1 MNTIDFLVV
10 IPECFQIILI
20 NILLLFAIS
29 FSSYNTQTLSRDK
42 LTQLAYRPFE
52 RYVNLPKLNE
62 GSADNLK
69 RGSYK
74 DKGFEKFTTLG
85 ITKNK
90 VSLKSNF
97 DQSLQQNR
105 FPIHKSNHNSNAK
118 YSARLVKTQM
128 QIIRPSYAYISTPV
142 TLIEPIIQLVIL
154 SLICSKILYINC
166 PLTYAIGLTDS
177 IIWDNLS
184 RFMSVLLCIS
194 ASASLLLGL
203 AAVKRYGRYEFI
215 FIIWLSI
222 IGMLCLLKSYNFL
235 TFYLSIELQSLSF
248 YMLAAMRSKTE
259 ASAEA
264 GLKYFILS
272 AFSSAILLLGI
283 TLIYAA
289 IGSQNFAD
297 LSIVINYFYSVF
309 DSSAA
314 LDSELPRGNS
324 PVSLSIGL
332 GIGLACV
339 CISLLFKLAA
349 APFHLWVADVYE
361 GSPTAITAFFAITAK
376 IAAASALIR
385 ILELHITIFELL
397 PFIAILSLVVG
408 SFSAM
413 RQVKLKRLIA
423 FSGVANVGWF
433 LLALITGQWDLLIV
447 HLVVYILLSICLFS
461 IFVLPLFRT
470 HPNLEYRQ
478 RIKQNNSE
486 HMIDHGTDSLTIKYI
501 SDLNQLNKTNPGLA
515 LAMVIAL
522 FSLAGIPPFAGFYS
536 KYLIINALTQTEQY
550 LTLSIALGCAVLSAF
565 YYIRVIKTIYFTNTG
580 ITYSFNPNLLTLLPF
595 KEALKPSVDQI
606 RSKFNRAFVEQGRYS
621 ASSAQAKRAVQKNII
636 SNQQRFKMFTIMPVS
651 ANAYIC
657 AFSTILTVLFF
668 VKPNYIFVCIALSQ

>member
-1 MNTIDFLVV
+1 MHTIDFLVV
-10 IPECFQIILI
+10 IPECFQILLI
-20 NILLLFAIS
+20 NVLLLFAIG
-29 FSSYNTQTLSRDK
+29 FSNYSTQNLTRDK
-42 LTQLAYRPFE
+42 LTQSAYRPFE
-52 RYVNLPKLNE
+52 RYVNLPKLRKPNT
-62 GSADNLK
+62 GSFKSDSD
-69 RGSYK
+69 SYR
-74 DKGFEKFTTLG
+74 GFEKTLG
-85 ITKNK
+85 NDKL
-90 VSLKSNF
+90 SSNTGF
-97 DQSLQQNR
+97 DQSIQPSLSS
-105 FPIHKSNHNSNAK
+105 IHNQSDKK
-118 YSARLVKTQM
+118 YSARLIKTQM
-128 QIIRPSYAYISTPV
+128 QMIRPSYAYISTPV
-142 TLIEPIIQLVIL
+142 TLIEPVIQLVIL

-177 IIWDNLS
+177 IIWDSLS

-203 AAVKRYGRYEFI
+203 ASVKRYGRYEFV

-297 LSIVINYFYSVF
+297 LSIIINYFYSVF
-309 DSSAA
+309 YTDTASA
-314 LDSELPRGNS
+314 SEYLSYNI
-324 PVSLSIGL
+324 PVSL

-339 CISLLFKLAA
+339 SISLLFKLAA

-397 PFIAILSLVVG
+397 PLIAILSLVVG

-447 HLVVYILLSICLFS
+447 HLVVYILLSVCLFS

-486 HMIDHGTDSLTIKYI
+486 HLIDHGTDSLTIKYI
-501 SDLNQLNKTNPGLA
+501 SDLNQLNKTNPSLA
-515 LAMVIAL
+515 LAIVIAL

-550 LTLSIALGCAVLSAF
+550 LTLSIALGCAILSAF

-580 ITYSFNPNLLTLLPF
+580 VAYSFNPNLLTLLPF
-595 KEALKPSVDQI
+595 KQTLKSSVQQI
-606 RSKFNRAFVEQGRYS
+606 HNELTSTLVKQGKYSRSPVETKIS
-621 ASSAQAKRAVQKNII
+621 KNADQKNII
-636 SNQQRFKMFTIMPVS
+636 SNQHKLKMFTIMPVS

-657 AFSTILTVLFF
+657 AFSTIITVLFF

>member
-1 MNTIDFLVV
+1 MHSIDFLLV
-10 IPECFQIILI
+10 IPECFQIVLI
-20 NILLLFAIS
+20 NILLLFAIC
-29 FSSYNTQTLSRDK
+29 FSYYNTQNSTRDVF
-42 LTQLAYRPFE
+42 THSVYRPFE
-52 RYVNLPKLNE
+52 RYVNSSSSKIGKFNIESSNP
-62 GSADNLK
+62 
-69 RGSYK
+69 
-74 DKGFEKFTTLG
+74 DKAEQPVKFL
-85 ITKNK
+85 TK
-90 VSLKSNF
+90 
-97 DQSLQQNR
+97 
-105 FPIHKSNHNSNAK
+105 
-118 YSARLVKTQM
+118 SARLAKTQT
-128 QIIRPSYAYISTPV
+128 QAINPSNAYISTPV
-142 TLIEPIIQLVIL
+142 ALIEPIIQLVIL
-154 SLICSKILYINC
+154 SLVCCSILYVNN
-166 PLTYAIGLTDS
+166 PLTYAVGLTDS
-177 IIWDNLS
+177 IVWDSLS
-184 RFMSVLLCIS
+184 RFMSVLLCVS

-203 AAVKRYGRYEFI
+203 AAVKRYGRYEFV

-297 LSIVINYFYSVF
+297 LSIIINYFYSAVPV
-309 DSSAA
+309 S
-314 LDSELPRGNS
+314 SELV
-324 PVSLSIGL
+324 PVSLA
-332 GIGLACV
+332 IGLACV
-339 CISLLFKLAA
+339 CVSLLFKLAA

-361 GSPTAITAFFAITAK
+361 GSPTPITAFFAITAK

-385 ILELHITIFELL
+385 ILELHVTTFKLL
-397 PFIAILSLVVG
+397 PLIAILSLVIG

-433 LLALITGQWDLLIV
+433 LLALITGQWDLLII
-447 HLVVYILLSICLFS
+447 HLVVYILLSVCLFS

-478 RIKQNNSE
+478 RVYAQNNGD

-501 SDLNQLNKTNPGLA
+501 SDLNQLNKTNPSLA
-515 LAMVIAL
+515 LAMVVAF

-550 LTLSIALGCAVLSAF
+550 LTLSIALGSAILSAF
-565 YYIRVIKTIYFTNTG
+565 YYIRVIKTIYFTNAAVA
-580 ITYSFNPNLLTLLPF
+580 YSFNPGILKLLPF
-595 KEALKPSVDQI
+595 KQGLKPLIKETSNNVNAKLTKQ
-606 RSKFNRAFVEQGRYS
+606 SN
-621 ASSAQAKRAVQKNII
+621 SSGQVIQTKVTNNTGQKNARARAPAPAPL
-636 SNQQRFKMFTIMPVS
+636 NQDKLKMFTIMPIS

-657 AFSTILTVLFF
+657 ALSTIVTILFF
-668 VKPNYIFVCIALSQ
+668 IKPDYIFVCIALSQ

>member
-1 MNTIDFLVV
+1 MHTIDFLVV
-10 IPECFQIILI
+10 IPECFQILLI
-20 NILLLFAIS
+20 NVLLLFAIC
-29 FSSYNTQTLSRDK
+29 FSNYSTQSLSRDK
-42 LTQLAYRPFE
+42 LTQSAYRPFE
-52 RYVNLPKLNE
+52 RYVNLPKLSKPNT
-62 GSADNLK
+62 DNFK
-69 RGSYK
+69 SDSYR
-74 DKGFEKFTTLG
+74 GFEKTLG
-85 ITKNK
+85 SDKL
-90 VSLKSNF
+90 SSNTGF
-97 DQSLQQNR
+97 DQSIQQ
-105 FPIHKSNHNSNAK
+105 SLSSTHNQSDTK
-118 YSARLVKTQM
+118 YSVRLIKTQM
-128 QIIRPSYAYISTPV
+128 QIIRPSYAYIITPV
-142 TLIEPIIQLVIL
+142 TLIEPVIQLVIL

-177 IIWDNLS
+177 IIWDSLS

-203 AAVKRYGRYEFI
+203 ASVKRYGRYEFV

-297 LSIVINYFYSVF
+297 LSIIINYFYSVF
-309 DSSAA
+309 YTDTASA
-314 LDSELPRGNS
+314 SEYLSYNV
-324 PVSLSIGL
+324 PVSL

-339 CISLLFKLAA
+339 SISLLFKLAA

-397 PFIAILSLVVG
+397 PLIAILSLVVG

-433 LLALITGQWDLLIV
+433 LLALITGKWDLLIV
-447 HLVVYILLSICLFS
+447 HLVVYILLSVCLFS

-486 HMIDHGTDSLTIKYI
+486 HLIDHGTDSLTIKYI
-501 SDLNQLNKTNPGLA
+501 SDLNQLNKTNPSLA
-515 LAMVIAL
+515 LAIVIAL

-550 LTLSIALGCAVLSAF
+550 LTLSIALGCAILSAF

-580 ITYSFNPNLLTLLPF
+580 VAYSFNPNLLTLIPF
-595 KEALKPSVDQI
+595 KQALKSSVQQI
-606 RSKFNRAFVEQGRYS
+606 HNKLTSTLVKQGKYSILPVEAKISKKAD
-621 ASSAQAKRAVQKNII
+621 QKNII
-636 SNQQRFKMFTIMPVS
+636 SNQHKLKMFTIMPVS

-657 AFSTILTVLFF
+657 AFSTIITVLFF

>member
-1 MNTIDFLVV
+1 MHTIDFLVV
-10 IPECFQIILI
+10 IPECFQILLI
-20 NILLLFAIS
+20 NVLLLFAIC
-29 FSSYNTQTLSRDK
+29 FSNYSTQNVTRDK
-42 LTQLAYRPFE
+42 LTQSAYRPFE
-52 RYVNLPKLNE
+52 RYVNLPKLSKPNT
-62 GSADNLK
+62 DNLK
-69 RGSYK
+69 SDSYR
-74 DKGFEKFTTLG
+74 GFEKTLNND
-85 ITKNK
+85 KL
-90 VSLKSNF
+90 SSNTRF
-97 DQSLQQNR
+97 DQSIQQR
-105 FPIHKSNHNSNAK
+105 LSPIHNQNDTK
-118 YSARLVKTQM
+118 YSARLIKTQM
-128 QIIRPSYAYISTPV
+128 QIIRPSYAYITTPV
-142 TLIEPIIQLVIL
+142 TLIEPVIQLVIL

-177 IIWDNLS
+177 IIWDSLS

-194 ASASLLLGL
+194 ASISLLLGL
-203 AAVKRYGRYEFI
+203 ASVKRYGRYEFV

-297 LSIVINYFYSVF
+297 LSIIINYFYSVF
-309 DSSAA
+309 YTDTASA
-314 LDSELPRGNS
+314 SEYLSYNV
-324 PVSLSIGL
+324 PVSL

-397 PFIAILSLVVG
+397 PLIAILSLVVG

-447 HLVVYILLSICLFS
+447 HLVVYILLSVCLFS

-486 HMIDHGTDSLTIKYI
+486 HLIDHGTDSLTIKYI
-501 SDLNQLNKTNPGLA
+501 SDLNQLNKTNPSLA

-550 LTLSIALGCAVLSAF
+550 LTLSIALGCAILSAF

-580 ITYSFNPNLLTLLPF
+580 VAYSFNPNLLTLLPF
-595 KEALKPSVDQI
+595 KQTLKSSVQQI
-606 RSKFNRAFVEQGRYS
+606 HNKFNSSTLVKLGKYSTLPVE
-621 ASSAQAKRAVQKNII
+621 AKITKKADQKNVI
-636 SNQQRFKMFTIMPVS
+636 SNQHKLKMFTIMPVS

-657 AFSTILTVLFF
+657 AFSTIITVLFF

>member
-1 MNTIDFLVV
+1 MHTIDFLVV

-20 NILLLFAIS
+20 NILLLFAIC
-29 FSSYNTQTLSRDK
+29 FSNYNTQNLTRDK
-42 LTQLAYRPFE
+42 LTHSTYRPFE
-52 RYVNLPKLNE
+52 RFVNLPTLSKRNARTFAFALAKARE
-62 GSADNLK
+62 KDLDN
-69 RGSYK
+69 
-74 DKGFEKFTTLG
+74 GFENTLD
-85 ITKNK
+85 KDRL
-90 VSLKSNF
+90 SLKTESG
-97 DQSLQQNR
+97 QLIQQNQLS
-105 FPIHKSNHNSNAK
+105 INNYNNIE
-118 YSARLVKTQM
+118 YSAQLIKTQM
-128 QIIRPSYAYISTPV
+128 NTIRPSYAYISTPV
-142 TLIEPIIQLVIL
+142 TLIEPIIQLIIL

-177 IIWDNLS
+177 IIWDSLS
-184 RFMSVLLCIS
+184 RFMSVLLCVS

-203 AAVKRYGRYEFI
+203 AAVKRYGRYEFV

-297 LSIVINYFYSVF
+297 LSIIINYFYSVF
-309 DSSAA
+309 DINTAIGPES
-314 LDSELPRGNS
+314 LENPI
-324 PVSLSIGL
+324 PVSL
-332 GIGLACV
+332 GIGLACI

-397 PFIAILSLVVG
+397 PLIAILSLVVG

-501 SDLNQLNKTNPGLA
+501 SDLNQLNKTNPSLA

-550 LTLSIALGCAVLSAF
+550 LTLSIALACAILSAF

-580 ITYSFNPNLLTLLPF
+580 VSFNPNLLTLLPF
-595 KEALKPSVDQI
+595 KETLKYSVQQI
-606 RSKFNRAFVEQGRYS
+606 HNQFSRAFVKQNKYS
-621 ASSAQAKRAVQKNII
+621 VLPVQAKIPKKGFAGQNNIGP
-636 SNQQRFKMFTIMPVS
+636 NQHKFKMFTIMPIS

-657 AFSTILTVLFF
+657 ALSTIITVLFF

>member
-1 MNTIDFLVV
+1 MRSIDFLLV
-10 IPECFQIILI
+10 IPECFQIVLI
-20 NILLLFAIS
+20 NILLLFAIC
-29 FSSYNTQTLSRDK
+29 FSYYSTENFRRNK
-42 LTQLAYRPFE
+42 LNQSAYDPFE
-52 RYVNLPKLNE
+52 PYVNSPKLSKPNTDNLDTHPSLPKQAVDCNQNQF
-62 GSADNLK
+62 G
-69 RGSYK
+69 
-74 DKGFEKFTTLG
+74 
-85 ITKNK
+85 
-90 VSLKSNF
+90 
-97 DQSLQQNR
+97 QSIQQN
-105 FPIHKSNHNSNAK
+105 PSPVYSQSNVK
-118 YSARLVKTQM
+118 YSAGLVKTQT
-128 QIIRPSYAYISTPV
+128 QIISPSYAYICTPV
-142 TLIEPIIQLVIL
+142 TLIEPIVKLVIL
-154 SLICSKILYINC
+154 SLSCCSILYVNS

-177 IIWDNLS
+177 IIWDSLS
-184 RFMSVLLCIS
+184 RFMSILLCVS

-203 AAVKRYGRYEFI
+203 AAVKRYGRYEFV

-289 IGSQNFAD
+289 TGSQSFAD
-297 LSIVINYFYSVF
+297 LSIIINYFYSAF
-309 DSSAA
+309 DNNGIIGP
-314 LDSELPRGNS
+314 ELV
-324 PVSLSIGL
+324 PVSLA
-332 GIGLACV
+332 IGLACV
-339 CISLLFKLAA
+339 CVSLLFKLAA

-361 GSPTAITAFFAITAK
+361 GSPTAITAFFAVTAK
-376 IAAASALIR
+376 IAAATALIR
-385 ILELHITIFELL
+385 ILELHITTFKLL
-397 PFIAILSLVVG
+397 PLIAILSLVIG

-413 RQVKLKRLIA
+413 RQVKLKRLVA

-447 HLVVYILLSICLFS
+447 HMVVYILLSVCLFS

-478 RIKQNNSE
+478 RVKQNNSE

-501 SDLNQLNKTNPGLA
+501 SDLSQLNKTNPSLA

-565 YYIRVIKTIYFTNTG
+565 YYIRVIKTIYFSNAGAAYT
-580 ITYSFNPNLLTLLPF
+580 FNPKLLTLLQF
-595 KEALKPSVDQI
+595 KQANNGLVKEINDQFNSTFVKLSKANAQTKQANNNVNHKSVSPSQ
-606 RSKFNRAFVEQGRYS
+606 
-621 ASSAQAKRAVQKNII
+621 QK
-636 SNQQRFKMFTIMPVS
+636 FKMFTIMPVYT
-651 ANAYIC
+651 NAYIC
-657 AFSTILTVLFF
+657 ALSTIITVLFF
-668 VKPNYIFVCIALSQ
+668 VKPDYIFVCIALSQ

>member
-1 MNTIDFLVV
+1 MHTIDFLVV
-10 IPECFQIILI
+10 IPECFQILLI
-20 NILLLFAIS
+20 NVLLLFAIC
-29 FSSYNTQTLSRDK
+29 FSNYSTQNLTRDK
-42 LTQLAYRPFE
+42 LTQSAYRPFE
-52 RYVNLPKLNE
+52 RYVNLPKLLKPNT
-62 GSADNLK
+62 GSLK
-69 RGSYK
+69 SDSYR
-74 DKGFEKFTTLG
+74 GFEKTLG
-85 ITKNK
+85 NDK
-90 VSLKSNF
+90 LYSNTGF
-97 DQSLQQNR
+97 DQSIQQSLSS
-105 FPIHKSNHNSNAK
+105 IHNQSDTK
-118 YSARLVKTQM
+118 YSARLIKTQM
-128 QIIRPSYAYISTPV
+128 QIIRPSYAYITTPV
-142 TLIEPIIQLVIL
+142 TLIEPVIQLVIL

-177 IIWDNLS
+177 IIWDSLS

-203 AAVKRYGRYEFI
+203 ASVKRYGRYEFV

-309 DSSAA
+309 YTDTASA
-314 LDSELPRGNS
+314 SEYLSYNI
-324 PVSLSIGL
+324 PVSL

-339 CISLLFKLAA
+339 SISLLFKLAA

-397 PFIAILSLVVG
+397 PLIAILSLVVG

-433 LLALITGQWDLLIV
+433 LLALITGQWDLLII
-447 HLVVYILLSICLFS
+447 HLVVYILLSVCLFS

-486 HMIDHGTDSLTIKYI
+486 HLIDHGTDSLTIKYI
-501 SDLNQLNKTNPGLA
+501 SDLNQLNKTNPSLA
-515 LAMVIAL
+515 LAIVIAL

-550 LTLSIALGCAVLSAF
+550 LTLSIALGCAILSAF

-580 ITYSFNPNLLTLLPF
+580 VSFNPSLLTLLPF
-595 KEALKPSVDQI
+595 KETLKSSVQQMHNKLTSTLVKQGKYSRLPVEAKI
-606 RSKFNRAFVEQGRYS
+606 SKKAD
-621 ASSAQAKRAVQKNII
+621 QKNII
-636 SNQQRFKMFTIMPVS
+636 SNQHKLKMFTIMPVS

-657 AFSTILTVLFF
+657 AFSTIITVLFF

>member
-1 MNTIDFLVV
+1 MHSIDFLLV
-10 IPECFQIILI
+10 IPECFQIVLI
-20 NILLLFAIS
+20 NILLLFAIC
-29 FSSYNTQTLSRDK
+29 FSYYSTQSLSRNK
-42 LTQLAYRPFE
+42 LNQSAYDPFE
-52 RYVNLPKLNE
+52 PYANSPKLNKRNTE
-62 GSADNLK
+62 NLNMHTYKGASASLPK
-69 RGSYK
+69 H
-74 DKGFEKFTTLG
+74 
-85 ITKNK
+85 K
-90 VSLKSNF
+90 VYFNHSQF
-97 DQSLQQNR
+97 DQPIQQNR
-105 FPIHKSNHNSNAK
+105 SPVYSQSSRK
-118 YSARLVKTQM
+118 YSARLVKTQT
-128 QIIRPSYAYISTPV
+128 QIINPSYAYICTPV

-154 SLICSKILYINC
+154 SLICCSILYMNS

-177 IIWDNLS
+177 IIWDSLS
-184 RFMSVLLCIS
+184 RFMSILLCIS

-203 AAVKRYGRYEFI
+203 AAVKRYGRYEFV

-289 IGSQNFAD
+289 TGSQSFAD
-297 LSIVINYFYSVF
+297 LSIIINYFYSAF
-309 DSSAA
+309 DNNMVIGP
-314 LDSELPRGNS
+314 EFV
-324 PVSLSIGL
+324 PVSLA
-332 GIGLACV
+332 IGLACV
-339 CISLLFKLAA
+339 CVSLLFKLAA

-376 IAAASALIR
+376 IAAATALIR
-385 ILELHITIFELL
+385 ILELHITTLKLL
-397 PFIAILSLVVG
+397 PFIAILSLVIG

-447 HLVVYILLSICLFS
+447 HMIVYILLSICLFS

-478 RIKQNNSE
+478 RVKQNNSD

-501 SDLNQLNKTNPGLA
+501 SDLSQLNKTNPSLA

-550 LTLSIALGCAVLSAF
+550 LTLSIALGCAILSAF
-565 YYIRVIKTIYFTNTG
+565 YYIRVIKTIYFTNAG
-580 ITYSFNPNLLTLLPF
+580 VAYSFNPELLKLLQF
-595 KEALKPSVDQI
+595 KQTDNGLVKQINDQFNSTFVKL
-606 RSKFNRAFVEQGRYS
+606 SK
-621 ASSAQAKRAVQKNII
+621 ASIQTKQAKIAVKDHK
-636 SNQQRFKMFTIMPVS
+636 SVLPNQQKFKMFAIMPVCT
-651 ANAYIC
+651 NAYIC

-668 VKPNYIFVCIALSQ
+668 VKPDYIFVCIALSQ

>member
-1 MNTIDFLVV
+1 MHTIDFLVV
-10 IPECFQIILI
+10 IPECFQIILV
-20 NILLLFAIS
+20 NILLLFAIC
-29 FSSYNTQTLSRDK
+29 FSNYNTQNLTRDK
-42 LTQLAYRPFE
+42 LTHSTYRPFQ
-52 RYVNLPKLNE
+52 RYINFPKLSGTNT
-62 GSADNLK
+62 DNSERALSS
-69 RGSYK
+69 GLNALGK
-74 DKGFEKFTTLG
+74 DKGSLG
-85 ITKNK
+85 T
-90 VSLKSNF
+90 NF
-97 DQSLQQNR
+97 DQLIQQNR
-105 FPIHKSNHNSNAK
+105 LSLDQTSLNF
-118 YSARLVKTQM
+118 SARSLLRN
-128 QIIRPSYAYISTPV
+128 QIAAVRPSYAYISTPV
-142 TLIEPIIQLVIL
+142 TLIEPVIQLIIL
-154 SLICSKILYINC
+154 SLICSTILYVNC
-166 PLTYAIGLTDS
+166 PLIYAIGLTDS
-177 IIWDNLS
+177 IIWDSLS

-194 ASASLLLGL
+194 ASVSLLLGL
-203 AAVKRYGRYEFI
+203 ASVRRYGRYEFV

-297 LSIVINYFYSVF
+297 LGIIINYFYSVF
-309 DSSAA
+309 DIDTTRVVSAP
-314 LDSELPRGNS
+314 LESPI
-324 PVSLSIGL
+324 PVSL

-397 PFIAILSLVVG
+397 PLVAILSLVVG

-486 HMIDHGTDSLTIKYI
+486 QTIDHGTDSLTIKYI
-501 SDLNQLNKTNPGLA
+501 SDLNQLNKTNPSLA

-550 LTLSIALGCAVLSAF
+550 LTLSIALGCAILSAF

-580 ITYSFNPNLLTLLPF
+580 VAYSFNPNLLTLLPF
-595 KEALKPSVDQI
+595 NEHLKSSVKQMHHQF
-606 RSKFNRAFVEQGRYS
+606 SRAFLTQNKYNTS
-621 ASSAQAKRAVQKNII
+621 AVQVEIPKKARGITALPKKSTV
-636 SNQQRFKMFTIMPVS
+636 SNQHKFKMFTIMPISV
-651 ANAYIC
+651 NAYIC
-657 AFSTILTVLFF
+657 ALSTIITILFF
-668 VKPNYIFVCIALSQ
+668 IKPNYIFVCIALSQ

>member
-1 MNTIDFLVV
+1 MHTIDFLVV
-10 IPECFQIILI
+10 IPECFQILLI
-20 NILLLFAIS
+20 NVLLLFAIC
-29 FSSYNTQTLSRDK
+29 FSNYNTQNLTRDK
-42 LTQLAYRPFE
+42 LTQSAYRPFE
-52 RYVNLPKLNE
+52 RYVNLPKLSKPNT
-62 GSADNLK
+62 GSLK
-69 RGSYK
+69 SDSYR
-74 DKGFEKFTTLG
+74 GFEKTLG
-85 ITKNK
+85 NDQL
-90 VSLKSNF
+90 SSNTGF
-97 DQSLQQNR
+97 DQSIQQSL
-105 FPIHKSNHNSNAK
+105 PSIHNQSDTK
-118 YSARLVKTQM
+118 YSARLIKTQM
-128 QIIRPSYAYISTPV
+128 QIIRPSYAYITTPV
-142 TLIEPIIQLVIL
+142 TLIEPVIQLVIL

-177 IIWDNLS
+177 IIWDSLS
-184 RFMSVLLCIS
+184 RFMSVLLCVS

-203 AAVKRYGRYEFI
+203 ASVKRYGRYEFV

-309 DSSAA
+309 YIDTASA
-314 LDSELPRGNS
+314 SEYLSYNI
-324 PVSLSIGL
+324 PVSL

-339 CISLLFKLAA
+339 SISLLFKLAA

-433 LLALITGQWDLLIV
+433 LLALITGQWDLLII
-447 HLVVYILLSICLFS
+447 HLVVYILLSVCLFS

-486 HMIDHGTDSLTIKYI
+486 HLIDHGTDSLTIKYI
-501 SDLNQLNKTNPGLA
+501 SDLNQLNKTNPSLA
-515 LAMVIAL
+515 LAIVIAL

-550 LTLSIALGCAVLSAF
+550 LTLSIALGCAILSAF

-580 ITYSFNPNLLTLLPF
+580 VTYSFNPSLLTLLPF
-595 KEALKPSVDQI
+595 KQTLKSSVQQI
-606 RSKFNRAFVEQGRYS
+606 HNKLTSTLVKQGKYGRLPVEIKISKKAD
-621 ASSAQAKRAVQKNII
+621 QKNII
-636 SNQQRFKMFTIMPVS
+636 SNQHKLKMFTIMPVS

-657 AFSTILTVLFF
+657 AFSTIITVLFF
-668 VKPNYIFVCIALSQ
+668 VKPDYIFVCIALSQ

>member
-1 MNTIDFLVV
+1 MHTIDFLIV
-10 IPECFQIILI
+10 IPECFQILLI
-20 NILLLFAIS
+20 NVLLLFAIC
-29 FSSYNTQTLSRDK
+29 FSNYSTQNLTRDK
-42 LTQLAYRPFE
+42 LTQSYRPFE
-52 RYVNLPKLNE
+52 RYVNLPKLSKPNT
-62 GSADNLK
+62 DNFK
-69 RGSYK
+69 SDSYR
-74 DKGFEKFTTLG
+74 GFEKTLG
-85 ITKNK
+85 NDKL
-90 VSLKSNF
+90 SLNTRFNQSIQ
-97 DQSLQQNR
+97 QSLSSIHNQNDTQ
-105 FPIHKSNHNSNAK
+105 
-118 YSARLVKTQM
+118 YSARLIKTQM
-128 QIIRPSYAYISTPV
+128 QIIRPSYAYIVTPV
-142 TLIEPIIQLVIL
+142 TLIEPVIQLVIL

-177 IIWDNLS
+177 IIWDSLS

-203 AAVKRYGRYEFI
+203 ASVKRYGRYEFV

-297 LSIVINYFYSVF
+297 LSIIINYFYSVF
-309 DSSAA
+309 YTDTASA
-314 LDSELPRGNS
+314 SEYLSYNV
-324 PVSLSIGL
+324 PVSL

-447 HLVVYILLSICLFS
+447 HLVVYILLSVCLFS

-486 HMIDHGTDSLTIKYI
+486 HLIDHGTDSLTIKYI
-501 SDLNQLNKTNPGLA
+501 SDLNQFNKTNPGLA

-550 LTLSIALGCAVLSAF
+550 LTLSIALGCAILSAF

-580 ITYSFNPNLLTLLPF
+580 VAYSFNPNLLTLLPF
-595 KEALKPSVDQI
+595 KQTLESSVQQI
-606 RSKFNRAFVEQGRYS
+606 HNKFNSTFVKRGISILPVE
-621 ASSAQAKRAVQKNII
+621 AKITKTTDQKNKI
-636 SNQQRFKMFTIMPVS
+636 SNQHKLKMFTIMPVS

-657 AFSTILTVLFF
+657 AFSTIITVLFF

>member
-1 MNTIDFLVV
+1 MHTIDFLVV

-20 NILLLFAIS
+20 NILLLFAIC
-29 FSSYNTQTLSRDK
+29 FSNYSTQTLTRDK
-42 LTQLAYRPFE
+42 LSQLAYRPFE
-52 RYVNLPKLNE
+52 RYVNLPKLGNHNTE
-62 GSADNLK
+62 NFK
-69 RGSYK
+69 RPARPYK
-74 DKGFEKFTTLG
+74 GPSGTLRN
-85 ITKNK
+85 NK
-90 VSLKSNF
+90 VSLKTNF
-97 DQSLQQNR
+97 DQSIQENGH
-105 FPIHKSNHNSNAK
+105 PAHKNNAK
-118 YSARLVKTQM
+118 YSAGLIKTQM

-203 AAVKRYGRYEFI
+203 AAVKRYGRYEFV

-297 LSIVINYFYSVF
+297 LSIIINYFYSAF
-309 DSSAA
+309 DTNAD
-314 LDSELPRGNS
+314 LGLEFLRGGS
-324 PVSLSIGL
+324 PVSL

-433 LLALITGQWDLLIV
+433 LLALITGQWDLLVV
-447 HLVVYILLSICLFS
+447 HLVVYILLSVCLFS

-515 LAMVIAL
+515 LALVIAL

-550 LTLSIALGCAVLSAF
+550 LTLSIALGCAILSAF

-580 ITYSFNPNLLTLLPF
+580 VAYSFNPNLLTLLPF
-595 KEALKPSVDQI
+595 KQSLKPSVEQM
-606 RSKFNRAFVEQGRYS
+606 RSQFNRAFVKQNKYS
-621 ASSAQAKRAVQKNII
+621 TPFKPVQAKIGKNASQKNIV
-636 SNQQRFKMFTIMPVS
+636 SNQHKFKMFTIMPVS

-657 AFSTILTVLFF
+657 AFSTILTILFF

>member
-1 MNTIDFLVV
+1 MHTIDFLIV
-10 IPECFQIILI
+10 IPECFQILLI
-20 NILLLFAIS
+20 NVLLLFAIC
-29 FSSYNTQTLSRDK
+29 FSNYSTQNLTRDK
-42 LTQLAYRPFE
+42 LTQSAYRPFE
-52 RYVNLPKLNE
+52 RYVNLPKLSKPNT
-62 GSADNLK
+62 DNFK
-69 RGSYK
+69 SDSYR
-74 DKGFEKFTTLG
+74 GFEKTLG
-85 ITKNK
+85 NDKL
-90 VSLKSNF
+90 SLNTRF
-97 DQSLQQNR
+97 DQSIQQSLSS
-105 FPIHKSNHNSNAK
+105 IHNQNDTQ
-118 YSARLVKTQM
+118 YSARLIKTQM
-128 QIIRPSYAYISTPV
+128 QIIRPSYAYITTPV
-142 TLIEPIIQLVIL
+142 TLIEPVIQLVIL

-177 IIWDNLS
+177 IIWDSLS

-203 AAVKRYGRYEFI
+203 ASVKRYGRYEFV

-297 LSIVINYFYSVF
+297 LSIIINYFYSVF
-309 DSSAA
+309 YTDTASA
-314 LDSELPRGNS
+314 SEYLSYNV
-324 PVSLSIGL
+324 PVSL

-447 HLVVYILLSICLFS
+447 HLVVYILLSVCLFS

-486 HMIDHGTDSLTIKYI
+486 HLIDHGTDSLTIKYI

-550 LTLSIALGCAVLSAF
+550 LTLSIALGCAILSAF

-580 ITYSFNPNLLTLLPF
+580 VAYSFNPNLLTLLPF
-595 KEALKPSVDQI
+595 KQTLESSVQQI
-606 RSKFNRAFVEQGRYS
+606 HNKFNSTFVKQGIS
-621 ASSAQAKRAVQKNII
+621 ILPVEAKITKKTDQKNII
-636 SNQQRFKMFTIMPVS
+636 SNQHNLKMFTIMPVS

-657 AFSTILTVLFF
+657 AFSTIITVLFF